1 LIAATALEHKLTVVT
16 RNGADFQRSE
26 VNTLNPFSE
35 SSTAN
40 AFPAEDALSV
50 VRTRLQGISTAAGV
64 CFESL
69 PVEVITSHP
78 CVSTPRPTASACRP
92 RSQWVVRKKRP
103 KFRSSIRP
111 QIAQMA
117 RMQFPAPLETDADR
131 RACFGTRRVVGK
143 GQQSDHAEIAVHW

>member
-50 VRTRLQGISTAAGV
+50 VRTRLQGISAAAGV
-64 CFESL
+64 PSPCAA
-69 PVEVITSHP
+69 PVSCTDRA
-78 CVSTPRPTASACRP
+78 T
-92 RSQWVVRKKRP
+92 
-103 KFRSSIRP
+103 
-111 QIAQMA
+111 QICTCAA
-117 RMQFPAPLETDADR
+117 AAP
-131 RACFGTRRVVGK
+131 
-143 GQQSDHAEIAVHW
+143 S